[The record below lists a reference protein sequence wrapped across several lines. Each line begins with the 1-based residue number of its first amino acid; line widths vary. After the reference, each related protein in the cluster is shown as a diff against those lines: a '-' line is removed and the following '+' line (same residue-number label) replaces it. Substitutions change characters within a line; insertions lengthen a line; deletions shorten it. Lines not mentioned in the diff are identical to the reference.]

1 VEAEDIESHLRAASD
16 AIMLLLGE
24 IQQLEQHKRGVEPS
38 GDRFAEL
45 ASAVRESAESL
56 AQLTRQQEAWG
67 KAADLAATHVAT
79 IKASTSPAPLPA
91 ILQRWR
97 EVERRLAEA
106 EPGSAEAVTLFE
118 EFERIRQEYLAAFEA
133 RETRD

>member
-24 IQQLEQHKRGVEPS
+24 IQQLEQHKRGVEP
-38 GDRFAEL
+38 GHDRFAEL

-56 AQLTRQQEAWG
+56 AQLTREQEAWG
-67 KAADLAATHVAT
+67 KAAPLADTHVAT
-79 IKASTSPAPLPA
+79 IKESASPAPLPS

-97 EVERRLAEA
+97 DVERQLAA
-106 EPGSAEAVTLFE
+106 ADPGSAEAVALFE
-118 EFERIRQEYLAAFEA
+118 EFERVRQEYLAAFEA

>member
-38 GDRFAEL
+38 RDRFAEL
-45 ASAVRESAESL
+45 AAAIRESAESL
-56 AQLTRQQEAWG
+56 AQLTREQEAWG
-67 KAADLAATHVAT
+67 KAAPLADSHLAT
-79 IKASTSPAPLPA
+79 IKESASPAPLPS

-97 EVERRLAEA
+97 EVERQLADA
-106 EPGSAEAVTLFE
+106 EPGSAESVALFE
-118 EFERIRQEYLAAFEA
+118 KFERIRQEYLAAFEA
-133 RETRD
+133 REARD